1 MSPSAASL
9 PPFKTPDSLLS
20 CFSKCNEWE
29 RVEQRGRPWDE
40 FQGQV
45 SLPPRNICF
54 PHLHIPLRPLPEAC
68 GPPRPCP
75 QGGERGRPLL
85 QLPEVDPALQSTELG
100 AQAPQSS
107 CPGLGEDRGGGEKQR
122 GAWAGK
128 SGRLGRKG
136 CEGGWCF
143 AAGSCLRP
151 SQGRLGSRGRRVPV
165 PTPVPAWP
173 LQGHP
178 AHP

>member
-54 PHLHIPLRPLPEAC
+54 PHPHIPLREMATPGGLRTTPTLP
-68 GPPRPCP
+68 P
-75 QGGERGRPLL
+75 GGEEGRPLL

-107 CPGLGEDRGGGEKQR
+107 CPRLGEDRGGGEKQR

-143 AAGSCLRP
+143 AAGSCLRRP
-151 SQGRLGSRGRRVPV
+151 SQGRVGNRGRRVPV
-165 PTPVPAWP
+165 PTPVPA
-173 LQGHP
+173 
-178 AHP
+178 